1 MASADTSD
9 NYNSGD
15 NGPNSFQDDVVTVHF
30 SFYFNI
36 AKCAAWWSLWLFACA
51 YAVLR
56 RKVVSR
62 AWFVYTA
69 LLFVICCNGIQSS
82 AYAGYASHAL
92 KGHSGLVGYLI
103 YLFFFNVS
111 RSTFLAVLLVIASG
125 YCITRSDLGPHK
137 QHVVFVPTAVLVTG
151 LITDFSFFVLAS
163 GPNAD
168 TYDISEMNTLV
179 ASVWFVCAVL
189 NLAALILAWLYLFE
203 ALSKE
208 VVGLEEDYKR
218 RTGQLSDDLQ
228 PGAAN
233 PFTDAYAPLGRGPGK
248 VPSPAQPRAMAQN
261 PEAADADGQTV
272 ADHLAYTAKKKLL
285 ARFSLGVSSYLAAEI
300 CIVLLPLFVISV
312 LQSTVQV
319 LQFVVYF
326 IFMAVLIVIFRPQEQ
341 SSYLMIGFSEEDA
354 EERGV
359 NHLLTGIAID
369 MASTTYK
376 GDAAANSTTIAGA
389 SSTAGGGPSSSTPSR
404 SSRKAD
410 IDAERYRQIPSAPSS
425 STAVPV
431 GNQFAP
437 LPVSTLG
444 SGSASGPPGAVP
456 QSTRSAK
463 RGPQPRT
470 RQPPTQPAPDAG
482 QFTLCSDDEGAD
494 DDASHPLTR
503 GMGKG
508 Y

>member
-1 MASADTSD
+1 
-9 NYNSGD
+9 
-15 NGPNSFQDDVVTVHF
+15 
-30 SFYFNI
+30 
-36 AKCAAWWSLWLFACA
+36 
-51 YAVLR
+51 
-56 RKVVSR
+56 
-62 AWFVYTA
+62 
-69 LLFVICCNGIQSS
+69 
-82 AYAGYASHAL
+82 
-92 KGHSGLVGYLI
+92 
-103 YLFFFNVS
+103 
-111 RSTFLAVLLVIASG
+111 
-125 YCITRSDLGPHK
+125 
-137 QHVVFVPTAVLVTG
+137 
-151 LITDFSFFVLAS
+151 
-163 GPNAD
+163 
-168 TYDISEMNTLV
+168 MNTLV

-208 VVGLEEDYKR
+208 IVGLEEDYKR
-218 RTGQLSDDLQ
+218 RTGQLSDDQ
-228 PGAAN
+228 NSTN
-233 PFTDAYAPLGRGPGK
+233 PFADAYAPLGRGPGK
-248 VPSPAQPRAMAQN
+248 VPSPVQPSATAQDH
-261 PEAADADGQTV
+261 EGADGDGQTV

-285 ARFSLGVSSYLAAEI
+285 SRFSLGVSSYLAAEI

-369 MASTTYK
+369 MVSSTHN
-376 GDAAANSTTIAGA
+376 GGAAATSAVVA
-389 SSTAGGGPSSSTPSR
+389 GPSSAAGAGPSAPSR
-404 SSRKAD
+404 SSRKAA
-410 IDAERYRQIPSAPSS
+410 IDAERYHKVPSAPSS
-425 STAVPV
+425 STTVPA

-444 SGSASGPPGAVP
+444 SGSAPGAQGAVP

-470 RQPPTQPAPDAG
+470 RQPPTQPAPDSG
-482 QFTLCSDDEGAD
+482 QFTLCSDDEEG

-503 GMGKG
+503 GKG
-508 Y
+508 NGY